1 METKKRRLSDQN
13 TIAGEPCTSK
23 RRRLSDNDTI
33 LSVCTS
39 TSKRKRLS
47 AEENMTS
54 SEVCKTSKRK
64 KLSSQLCTTTSKR
77 SSQRRRVSDNESE
90 VCKTSKRKKLS
101 SQLCTTT
108 SKRSSKRRR
117 VSDNDAIP
125 TKRRRIT
132 SPTLPPEILELI
144 FKKLPALDAVR
155 FPAICHSWKLAA
167 KSSVSSRYT
176 PLSQQP
182 PMLML
187 PSVDKEQDKS
197 SRPFFSSAEKKFYSI
212 KNEFPQ
218 DDETVLSSH
227 GWLLMYN
234 YKQLNLPYLYHPLS
248 GARIKLPELPLITD
262 YWLPPYRAAV
272 STDPSRNNNFIVV
285 IVLKLFPQTRMI
297 FLKHGDSK
305 WTDLGE
311 LHDDF
316 ALKTEIMFYEDQLFV
331 VSINHIV
338 VWDFRGESSPSK
350 TTDFQISGL
359 KRGKEMF
366 TYIVESQGEIL
377 YVKQFSRIKADDLYV
392 YRLVFKDRE
401 WKKVESLIDRALF
414 LGGKET
420 AMSLSTRN
428 FPTVEGNSI
437 YLVEIYQPAEPK
449 LREFRVQQYNLKDKK
464 KKKREKIKQFTVNER
479 SYYPTSLW
487 ILPNPILHGEKKNK

>member
-1 METKKRRLSDQN
+1 
-13 TIAGEPCTSK
+13 
-23 RRRLSDNDTI
+23 
-33 LSVCTS
+33 
-39 TSKRKRLS
+39 
-47 AEENMTS
+47 MTS
-54 SEVCKTSKRK
+54 SEVCKTSKSK

-77 SSQRRRVSDNESE
+77 SSKRRRVSDNESE

-108 SKRSSKRRR
+108 SKGSSKRRR
-117 VSDNDAIP
+117 VLDNDAIP

-132 SPTLPPEILELI
+132 TPTLPPEILELI

-167 KSSVSSRYT
+167 KSSVSSTYT
-176 PLSQQP
+176 PLLQQP

-197 SRPFFSSAEKKFYSI
+197 SRPFFSSAEEKFYSI

-227 GWLLMYN
+227 G
-234 YKQLNLPYLYHPLS
+234 
-248 GARIKLPELPLITD
+248 IKLPELPLITD
-262 YWLPPYRAAV
+262 YWLPPYRAAI
-272 STDPSRNNNFIVV
+272 STDPSRNNNFTVV
-285 IVLKLFPQTRMI
+285 IVLKLFPQTRVI

-338 VWDFRGESSPSK
+338 VSDFRGESSPSK
-350 TTDFQISGL
+350 TMDFQISGL

-377 YVKQFSRIKADDLYV
+377 YVKQFSRIKADDDLYV

-401 WKKVESLIDRALF
+401 WKKVESLIGRALF

-437 YLVEIYQPAEPK
+437 YLVEICQPAEPK
-449 LREFRVQQYNLKDKK
+449 LREFIVLRYNLKDKK
-464 KKKREKIKQFTVNER
+464 KKKRGQIKQFTVNER

-487 ILPNPILHGEKKNK
+487 ILPNPILHGEKKHK

>member
-1 METKKRRLSDQN
+1 MIRSQ
-13 TIAGEPCTSK
+13 
-23 RRRLSDNDTI
+23 
-33 LSVCTS
+33 VCTS

-47 AEENMTS
+47 AEENMNS

-64 KLSSQLCTTTSKR
+64 KLSSQLCTTT
-77 SSQRRRVSDNESE
+77 
-90 VCKTSKRKKLS
+90 
-101 SQLCTTT
+101 
-108 SKRSSKRRR
+108 SKRRR

-227 GWLLMYN
+227 RWLLMYN
-234 YKQLNLPYLYHPLS
+234 YKQLNLPYLFNPLS

-262 YWLPPYRAAV
+262 YWLPPYRAAI
-272 STDPSRNNNFIVV
+272 STDPSRNNFIVV
-285 IVLKLFPQTRMI
+285 IVLKLFPQQMDRLGCLG
-297 FLKHGDSK
+297 FRHGDNK

-316 ALKTEIMFYEDQLFV
+316 ALKTEIMFYEGQLFV

-366 TYIVESQGEIL
+366 TYIVESQGEIF

-401 WKKVESLIDRALF
+401 WKKVESLIGRALF

-449 LREFRVQQYNLKDKK
+449 LREFRVLQYNLKDKK
-464 KKKREKIKQFTVNER
+464 KKKREQIKQFTVNER

-487 ILPNPILHGEKKNK
+487 ILPNPILHGEKKPK